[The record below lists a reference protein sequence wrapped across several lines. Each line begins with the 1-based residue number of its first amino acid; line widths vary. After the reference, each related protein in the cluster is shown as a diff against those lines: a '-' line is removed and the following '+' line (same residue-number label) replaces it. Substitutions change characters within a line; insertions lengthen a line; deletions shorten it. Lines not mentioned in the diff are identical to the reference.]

1 MSGNELQQVQTML
14 VDVKMTDEVRTLD
27 VSSVLNKCLAFYF
40 PADKNMSRDS
50 TDTEVGCRTDNMI
63 CKYVCPSFSIF
74 QLSK

>member
-1 MSGNELQQVQTML
+1 MVSLYDHKMCECL
-14 VDVKMTDEVRTLD
+14 VMMMCGTLH

-50 TDTEVGCRTDNMI
+50 TDTEVSCSTDNMI